1 MIKKFRKTQLTGG
14 YKMSLADALVKE
26 TVTIGLE
33 RYEELVKK
41 EAYYDALMVGKKLS
55 IYMFEEVKE
64 GLKADDKQLNANG

>member
-1 MIKKFRKTQLTGG
+1 
-14 YKMSLADALVKE
+14 MSLADALVKE

-64 GLKADDKQLNANG
+64 ELKADDK